1 MATPADRLHDHE
13 ASLRRAGM
21 PTLIEDFSASED
33 VFNRAIGFFALVYLA
48 EVANALKADY
58 GWWNIA
64 AFAGGVALA
73 VVSFGLVNLTRG
85 RRFLSIPDRVGTP
98 ELTAFVLLP
107 GLLPLVFGFQWR
119 SAIVTVAI
127 NLVLVGVVWVVVGFG
142 VFPILRWVGARSAG
156 ELRRSVQLLVRAVP
170 ILIFF
175 ALIVFF
181 ASEVWQVFTSIT
193 GWRLALGLGLF
204 VAIGALFLG
213 VRVPDMVERLSEEAG
228 LGDPPLTRRQR
239 WNVGIIVFLSYGLQ
253 VLFVSLAVFMTFLVL
268 GTVLVDAS
276 VQTAWVGHE
285 VTPVRIAG
293 LDLHLTEEL
302 TRVAAG
308 MAAISGL
315 YYAVALVVDPAYR
328 DELVGSLSNEM
339 RATFATRAAY
349 LELRSS
355 SGSPRVGLVG

>member
-1 MATPADRLHDHE
+1 MSSDAERLHAYE
-13 ASLRRAGM
+13 SSLRRAGM
-21 PTLIEDFSASED
+21 PTLIEDYSASED
-33 VFNRAIGFFALVYLA
+33 VFNRAVWFFAAVYLA

-73 VVSFGLVNLTRG
+73 VVSFGFVNLARG
-85 RRFLSIPDRVGTP
+85 RRFLAIPDRVGTP
-98 ELTAFVLLP
+98 ELAAFVVLP

-119 SAIVTVAI
+119 SAIVTVAV
-127 NLVLVGVVWVVVGFG
+127 NLALVGIVWVVVGFG
-142 VFPILRWVGARSAG
+142 VFPIMRWVGARSLVQ
-156 ELRRSVQLLVRAVP
+156 LRTSVQLLVRAVP

-204 VAIGALFLG
+204 VAIGSLFLG
-213 VRVPDMVERLSEEAG
+213 VRVPAMVDQLQAG
-228 LGDPPLTRRQR
+228 SGPALRPRQR

-253 VLFVSLAVFMTFLVL
+253 VLFVSLAVFVAFMVL

-276 VQTAWVGHE
+276 VQAAWVGH
-285 VTPVRIAG
+285 PVRPVTIGG
-293 LDLHLTEEL
+293 LDLHLSQEL
-302 TRVAAG
+302 VRVSLG

-328 DELVGSLSNEM
+328 DELVDSLSTEM
-339 RATFATRAAY
+339 HHTFAVRAEY
-349 LELRSS
+349 LALR
-355 SGSPRVGLVG
+355 GADG